1 MEPLSLFLAFTVASA
16 AIQAGVTAAL
26 DFDDRP
32 KPKPRVRV
40 CWACCGTC
48 RYGNDLCRECGGL
61 GVNL

>member
-16 AIQAGVTAAL
+16 AIQAGVTVAL
-26 DFDDRP
+26 GSGDRP
-32 KPKPRVRV
+32 RPKPRVRA

-48 RYGNDLCRECGGL
+48 RYGNGLCRECGGL